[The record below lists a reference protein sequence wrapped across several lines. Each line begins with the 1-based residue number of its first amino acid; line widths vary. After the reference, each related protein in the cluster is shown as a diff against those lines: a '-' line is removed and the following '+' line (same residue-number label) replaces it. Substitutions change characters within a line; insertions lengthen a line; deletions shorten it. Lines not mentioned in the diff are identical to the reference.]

1 MQYSIWLY
9 HYESYENSV
18 KYTFI
23 LLFYDIVSS
32 YDIVF
37 NENQG
42 NIIFLK
48 IQKII
53 NFEKTSILKHL
64 LIFRDRETN
73 FVFFGCLGGGG
84 RPSETCR
91 TETKYEQMFFLHITL
106 SEKGQN
112 NFLMGLK
119 NLVKLGVGIFFSSK
133 SP

>member
-53 NFEKTSILKHL
+53 NFEKTS
-64 LIFRDRETN
+64 
-73 FVFFGCLGGGG
+73 
-84 RPSETCR
+84 
-91 TETKYEQMFFLHITL
+91 
-106 SEKGQN
+106 
-112 NFLMGLK
+112 
-119 NLVKLGVGIFFSSK
+119 
-133 SP
+133 